1 VRRSHVSALAKGP
14 ASHEPMPDAAPS
26 GDAASGDTASSD
38 GGAPIA
44 AATDP
49 AVLVAARGLTRRF
62 GSVTALDGVDLDV
75 PAGEIVAL
83 LGPSGCGKT
92 TFLRCLGGLERPDAG
107 TLVLAG
113 RTVAGPRTHV
123 PPEERRIGFVFQDYA
138 LFPHLTVADNVGYG
152 LRNRSTRGQR
162 VAWALGL
169 TELDGLGARFPHELS
184 GGQQQRVALA
194 RALAPD
200 PTLVLLDEPFSNLD
214 AALRATVRAEVRA
227 ILRVAGATAVFV
239 THDQEEALS
248 TADRVAVMQA
258 GRVHQVD
265 TPARVYA
272 RPADL
277 FVATFVGDA
286 NVVPATGGAGVLDS
300 PLGPLATVGA
310 PPTGPAEAVV
320 RPEAV
325 RLHLDGSSAATVRE
339 VRYFGHDQVLLVDHP
354 GLAEPLLARLG
365 PTGDFR
371 PGDRV
376 GISVN
381 AAVVAF
387 AADAARR

>member
-1 VRRSHVSALAKGP
+1 VRRTPAPSLAKG
-14 ASHEPMPDAAPS
+14 SAP
-26 GDAASGDTASSD
+26 
-38 GGAPIA
+38 
-44 AATDP
+44 TDP
-49 AVLVAARGLTRRF
+49 AALVAARGLTRRF

-113 RTVAGPRTHV
+113 RTVAGPRVHV
-123 PPEERRIGFVFQDYA
+123 PPEDRRIGFVFQDYA

-152 LRNRSTRGQR
+152 LRDRSTRGAR

-169 TELDGLGARFPHELS
+169 TELDGLGARYPHELS

-227 ILRVAGATAVFV
+227 ILRQAGATAVFV

-248 TADRVAVMQA
+248 TADRVAVMRA

-265 TPARVYA
+265 TPAQVYA

-277 FVATFVGDA
+277 FVATFVGEA
-286 NVVPATGGAGVLDS
+286 NVVPATGAGGTLDS
-300 PLGPLATVGA
+300 PLGPLATVGVT
-310 PPTGPAEAVV
+310 PTGPVDAVV
-320 RPEAV
+320 RPESV
-325 RLHLDGSSAATVRE
+325 RLHLDGSSPAAVRE

-354 GLAEPLLARLG
+354 GLGEPLLARLG
-365 PTGDFR
+365 PTGNFR

-376 GISVN
+376 GVSVS

-387 AADAARR
+387 AADVTGR